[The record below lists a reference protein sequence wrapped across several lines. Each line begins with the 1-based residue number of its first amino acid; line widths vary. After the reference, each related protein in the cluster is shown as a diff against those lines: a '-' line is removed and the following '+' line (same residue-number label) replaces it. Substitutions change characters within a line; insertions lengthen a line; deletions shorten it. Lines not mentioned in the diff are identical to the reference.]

1 MQSMTGKNAR
11 GRKFTYP
18 IGNDAEHDQ
27 EQRAWKEIPRAA
39 PEIEPGTSRTRSEN
53 HATRPSSH
61 VDNSDLAGL
70 TACEVIKAGS
80 LRTGAAH
87 RAMGPQSCA
96 GQQATETDVHR
107 HLDDNT

>member
-1 MQSMTGKNAR
+1 MEAEQKNTQ
-11 GRKFTYP
+11 G
-18 IGNDAEHDQ
+18 
-27 EQRAWKEIPRAA
+27 QRACPG
-39 PEIEPGTSRTRSEN
+39 IEPGTSRTRSEN

-61 VDNSDLAGL
+61 VVNSDPAGS
-70 TACEVIKAGS
+70 TVCKVIKAGS
-80 LRTGAAH
+80 LRIGAAH